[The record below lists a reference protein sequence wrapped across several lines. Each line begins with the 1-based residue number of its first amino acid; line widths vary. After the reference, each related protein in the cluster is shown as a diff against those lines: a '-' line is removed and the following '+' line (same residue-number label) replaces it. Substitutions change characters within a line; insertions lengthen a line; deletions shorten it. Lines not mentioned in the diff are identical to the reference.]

1 MAQLDCI
8 LATGEYEQETAR
20 RERLVAAVES
30 VRHSRRSEAVRIP
43 VAADVFDSRLE
54 TLGPCVHLEPGRLAI
69 EFAGPE
75 DLLRK
80 LFCLSQA
87 VANDY
92 TGFRRAADDS
102 DLLRIKKRVS
112 LRILRMANVDGVL
125 TVAVRF
131 HIHQNGDHFGMCGGI
146 IGRGHAIHA
155 FGDDVATL
163 HDDRAKRTTPAGQN
177 VLDG

>member
-1 MAQLDCI
+1 MPAKPRWWLHIPEIRSMLAESGLPVVDRAAVERLFRLQRRQAIELMHRFGGYQAGRTFLISREQILAQLDCI

-92 TGFRRAADDS
+92 TGFRRAAS
-102 DLLRIKKRVS
+102 P
-112 LRILRMANVDGVL
+112 G
-125 TVAVRF
+125 
-131 HIHQNGDHFGMCGGI
+131 CGKG
-146 IGRGHAIHA
+146 GG
-155 FGDDVATL
+155 
-163 HDDRAKRTTPAGQN
+163 PA
-177 VLDG
+177 